1 MTLSG
6 HHKAE
11 SNKERVGLADISES
25 CRRQLS
31 FSMSLYP
38 QRSTV
43 VLVKLRE
50 WAEQAAKIIRED
62 EKSTPVV
69 GNG

>member
-1 MTLSG
+1 
-6 HHKAE
+6 
-11 SNKERVGLADISES
+11 
-25 CRRQLS
+25 
-31 FSMSLYP
+31 MSLYP